1 MPRRHSASARRQ
13 QSISV
18 LNGRPAV
25 SPGHTCACVRPGVK
39 YTGCVVL
46 AVYRQLPPTSHYTSR
61 LTSSLLCHS
70 ASVNER
76 MWGVL
81 FSPHEERFKAI
92 WKPLSAESL
101 FKIKQ
106 VLSDWWVHKILKS
119 AYLQLCMF
127 LTYETQ
133 SVLDSRFPKY
143 DLFSTVNAAIGFNEI
158 HSLLLFVEVKST

>member
-1 MPRRHSASARRQ
+1 M
-13 QSISV
+13 
-18 LNGRPAV
+18 
-25 SPGHTCACVRPGVK
+25 K
-39 YTGCVVL
+39 GCEVCCLVHL
-46 AVYRQLPPTSHYTSR
+46 
-61 LTSSLLCHS
+61 
-70 ASVNER
+70 
-76 MWGVL
+76 
-81 FSPHEERFKAI
+81 EERFKAI

-133 SVLDSRFPKY
+133 SVLNSRFPKY

-158 HSLLLFVEVKST
+158 HSLFLFVEVKSI